1 MGANAVSRC
10 NGAGPLSPAEAEG
23 HRLPEGLGLDEQ
35 RVAEG
40 GGGLGVLPGRSR
52 PALPQTAR
60 LSSGL
65 ALLRAVGILD
75 GACPL
80 NPGGRGWGGAWGR
93 HTHRTHC
100 SLRQVPGPLPR
111 RAR

>member
-10 NGAGPLSPAEAEG
+10 NGAGAMSPAEAEG

-75 GACPL
+75 GARPL
-80 NPGGRGWGGAWGR
+80 NLGGRGWGGARGR

-100 SLRQVPGPLPR
+100 SPEAGARPTPEVR
-111 RAR
+111 R